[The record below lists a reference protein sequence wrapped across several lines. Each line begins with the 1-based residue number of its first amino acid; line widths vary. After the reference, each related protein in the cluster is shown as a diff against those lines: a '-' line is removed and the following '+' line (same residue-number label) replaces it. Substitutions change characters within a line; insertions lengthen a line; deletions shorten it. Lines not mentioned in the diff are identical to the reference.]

1 MLCVSGRFFPTQIF
15 SYTMGKCVAVSAPPV
30 RLWSHRRAVAHSKNC
45 AAKAC
50 AKCLWAKK
58 GRQWR
63 VKFPW
68 LRFGRRFDGDAEYGL
83 GCSVCALFLHLK
95 ATGALS
101 TSLGPRLLPTPCRA
115 PSRTTSDKAD
125 FENFN
130 VAPRFKSWP
139 LQRHQQSQKH
149 KDAVRFMQGHV
160 SEEEILQAPPALE
173 FASLL
178 SNMKKGQSMR
188 DGGSASDRVSLMH
201 WCLSESLL
209 DLWRN
214 KLSNSTSVCL
224 MRDERKGKLLI
235 RFRSTDDTLEVCNG
249 VLGCIRMQGGS
260 AEDIVTATAKAL
272 RIFCTRLYKPPRL
285 GKKLEAHGGFDREL
299 FKYVRRKVHILT
311 TDCHPAEL
319 LASNIMR
326 GRRRSADPAQNR
338 DPFLPKVILVG
349 RDSAHASTRL
359 VKRPWA
365 TVPCIQAGWPKFD
378 GILSCIMGA
387 SRCFHGCPLQEV
399 FAETIRDSE
408 SPVQKI
414 FNFQIFSSWFAD
426 DVKLHGEGPQTTSL
440 SAAKHRFASFAKPA
454 GRIMLHVKSFFRV
467 LHRVVAMR
475 ADASWAR
482 KWLAGVTS
490 KKLLMLALAADAA
503 DSLLQLTRFLD
514 AENVDPA
521 SLNEEIGNFIGELH
535 AQFIHGRAWEIE
547 GYAKHMKSILQSG
560 ALYASTMG
568 QCRQLVLQDG
578 AAQSALQEFK
588 PWVKVC
594 EAVCR
599 AEFPHFDIFNSMR
612 VFNLE
617 EDSNGNRRKESQTK
631 EEISQCL
638 RRIALALD
646 IDPSGLKAEWETLRP
661 VALAQKCGSQMGNR
675 EAWKEAYKHSQ
686 KNNHTRSKYPAKY
699 LQKALQ
705 AYVCWSP
712 SSSFGYYIF
721 NTVMFD
727 FFSHPE
733 LSED

>member
-1 MLCVSGRFFPTQIF
+1 M
-15 SYTMGKCVAVSAPPV
+15 
-30 RLWSHRRAVAHSKNC
+30 
-45 AAKAC
+45 
-50 AKCLWAKK
+50 
-58 GRQWR
+58 
-63 VKFPW
+63 
-68 LRFGRRFDGDAEYGL
+68 
-83 GCSVCALFLHLK
+83 
-95 ATGALS
+95 
-101 TSLGPRLLPTPCRA
+101 
-115 PSRTTSDKAD
+115 
-125 FENFN
+125 
-130 VAPRFKSWP
+130 
-139 LQRHQQSQKH
+139 
-149 KDAVRFMQGHV
+149 
-160 SEEEILQAPPALE
+160 
-173 FASLL
+173 
-178 SNMKKGQSMR
+178 
-188 DGGSASDRVSLMH
+188 
-201 WCLSESLL
+201 
-209 DLWRN
+209 
-214 KLSNSTSVCL
+214 
-224 MRDERKGKLLI
+224 
-235 RFRSTDDTLEVCNG
+235 
-249 VLGCIRMQGGS
+249 
-260 AEDIVTATAKAL
+260 
-272 RIFCTRLYKPPRL
+272 
-285 GKKLEAHGGFDREL
+285 
-299 FKYVRRKVHILT
+299 
-311 TDCHPAEL
+311 
-319 LASNIMR
+319 
-326 GRRRSADPAQNR
+326 
-338 DPFLPKVILVG
+338 
-349 RDSAHASTRL
+349 
-359 VKRPWA
+359 
-365 TVPCIQAGWPKFD
+365 
-378 GILSCIMGA
+378 
-387 SRCFHGCPLQEV
+387 
-399 FAETIRDSE
+399 
-408 SPVQKI
+408 QKI
-414 FNFQIFSSWFAD
+414 FNSQIFSSWFAD

-612 VFNLE
+612 VFNIE

-675 EAWKEAYKHSQ
+675 EA
-686 KNNHTRSKYPAKY
+686 
-699 LQKALQ
+699 
-705 AYVCWSP
+705 
-712 SSSFGYYIF
+712 
-721 NTVMFD
+721 
-727 FFSHPE
+727 
-733 LSED
+733 